1 MTSPPPGRVDLRTVA
16 TADLT
21 TAETAQLRAFL
32 DDAFGGE
39 FGADDWAHTLGGV
52 HVLATVGGA
61 LAAHGAVVGRQLAV
75 AGQPVRTGYVEAVAT
90 AAGFRRQGI
99 GDRLME
105 EVERLVRSGFE
116 LGALAASED
125 GARLYRRR
133 GWLPWRDALAV
144 RTPQGLVPT
153 PDDEVFVLG
162 TPTTPVPL
170 DPGRPLTC
178 DWRPGDPW

>member
-1 MTSPPPGRVDLRTVA
+1 VTSPPLGRVDLRTVA

-21 TAETAQLRAFL
+21 TGETAQLRAFL
-32 DDAFGGE
+32 DAAFGGE

-52 HVLATVGGA
+52 HVLATVDGA
-61 LAAHGAVVGRQLAV
+61 LVAHGAVVGRQLAL
-75 AGQPVRTGYVEAVAT
+75 AGQPLRTGYVEAVAT
-90 AAGFRRQGI
+90 GAGFRRRGI

-105 EVERLVRSGFE
+105 EVERLVRGGFE
-116 LGALAASED
+116 LGALAASDD

-133 GWLPWRDALAV
+133 GWLPWRGALAV
-144 RTPQGLVPT
+144 HTPLGPVPT

-162 TPTTPVPL
+162 TPTTPLPL
-170 DPGRPLTC
+170 DPEQPLTC